1 MFRTRRLRVAVA
13 VIAVAMLAG
22 QAVATALLIHNSREA
37 AMASATDT
45 VERAGRT
52 VTALDADESM
62 VEAARRRLRGQVLRT
77 TCSEE

>member
-1 MFRTRRLRVAVA
+1 MRCADLPDGELLDAGCGTGH
-13 VIAVAMLAG
+13 LAER
-22 QAVATALLIHNSREA
+22 A
-37 AMASATDT
+37 
-45 VERAGRT
+45 ERAGRT